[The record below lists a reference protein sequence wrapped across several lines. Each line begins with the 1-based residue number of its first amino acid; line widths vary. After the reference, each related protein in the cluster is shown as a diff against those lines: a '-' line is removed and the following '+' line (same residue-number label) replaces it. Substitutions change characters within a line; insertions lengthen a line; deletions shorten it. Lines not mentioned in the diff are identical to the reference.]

1 MKVKIIFISLICIAL
16 LSSCSL
22 FQKESFEGKWGL
34 KLSGDLQEVFEF
46 DISANNDFS
55 FSKDVYYQGNVY
67 GVTFNG
73 NVTKE
78 GVLQADLIVMGQK
91 MGIVEG
97 TLTYENGS
105 GKWDASYAKGNWTAV
120 KK

>member
-1 MKVKIIFISLICIAL
+1 MKTKIIFISLFFIAV

-22 FQKESFEGKWGL
+22 FQKDSFEGKWEL
-34 KLSGDLQEVFEF
+34 KLSGDLKEVFEF
-46 DISANNDFS
+46 DITADNNFS
-55 FSKDVYYQGNVY
+55 FSKDVLFQSNSYGVKIEGNVS
-67 GVTFNG
+67 
-73 NVTKE
+73 KE
-78 GVLQADLIVMGQK
+78 GILKADLFAMGQK
-91 MGIVEG
+91 LGIVEG

>member
-1 MKVKIIFISLICIAL
+1 MKIRIIFISLVSLAL

-22 FQKESFEGKWGL
+22 FQKESFEGKWEL

-46 DISANNDFS
+46 DIAANNDFS
-55 FSKDVYYQGNVY
+55 FSKDVFYQGNIY
-67 GVTFNG
+67 GVTIKG
-73 NVTKE
+73 NVSNE
-78 GVLQADLIVMGQK
+78 GVLQADLIAMGQK
-91 MGIVEG
+91 MGIIDG
-97 TLTYENGS
+97 KLTYQNGS